1 LRFEEAVAELDAR
14 QPEHM
19 PKPDLDRMRALTSLL
34 DDPQLTYPTIHVTG
48 TNGKTTTARLAGALA
63 CVHGLTTGL
72 FTSPHLTS
80 VIERFEICGEPIG
93 EETFGEE
100 FEHLLPYLRT
110 VDEHEGPVTYFET
123 LAALGFLV
131 FADTPVQLGVFEVGM
146 GGTWDATNLVAG
158 DVAVICPI
166 DLDHR
171 ELGSTIAEV
180 AGEKAGIIKQGKVAV
195 VREQDHDALEVLER
209 RCEEQI
215 ATMLLEQR
223 TAAVGGQALT
233 VRGLHASYDEL
244 LLPIHGEHAAA
255 NAAAAIAA
263 VEALLERELDVDA
276 VRAALA
282 SVTSPG
288 RLEVVGRHPL
298 VVLDG
303 AHNPAAAEALAT
315 ALPETFAGDRLHLV
329 MAVFKDKDLEGI
341 VRAIAPLADAGYATA
356 VDSVRALPAKEVA
369 SALAAAGVPTETFA
383 SVAEAL
389 AAAGKAASE
398 EDVILVTGSLYTVAD
413 ARSVVGGGW
422 GASSNRRRAQP
433 PNMEES

>member
-1 LRFEEAVAELDAR
+1 VRFDEAVAELDAR

-19 PKPDLDRMRALTSLL
+19 PRPDLDRMGALAALL

-48 TNGKTTTARLAGALA
+48 TNGKTTTARIITAIA
-63 CVHGLTTGL
+63 CAHGLTTGL
-72 FTSPHLTS
+72 FTSPHLSS
-80 VIERFEICGEPIG
+80 VGERFEICGEQIADAR
-93 EETFGEE
+93 FGEE
-100 FEHLLPYLRT
+100 YEHLIPYLRS
-110 VDEHEGPVTYFET
+110 VDEQVGPVTYFET
-123 LAALGFLV
+123 LAALGFLM
-131 FADTPVQLGVFEVGM
+131 FADAPVQLGVFEVGM
-146 GGTWDATNLVAG
+146 GGTWDATNLIAS

-166 DLDHR
+166 SLDHP

-195 VREQDHDALEVLER
+195 VREQAPEALEMLER
-209 RCEEQI
+209 RSEEQI
-215 ATMLLEQR
+215 ATMLLEDREWRLEQR

-233 VRGLHASYDEL
+233 VGGLHASYDEL
-244 LLPIHGEHAAA
+244 LLPIHGEHAAR
-255 NAAAAIAA
+255 NAAAAVAA
-263 VEALLERELDVDA
+263 VEALLERELDADA

-303 AHNPAAAEALAT
+303 AHNTAAAEALAI

-341 VRAIAPLADAGYATA
+341 VRAIAPLTDAGYATA
-356 VDSVRALPAKEVA
+356 VDSVRARPAEEIA
-369 SALAAAGVPTETFA
+369 GALTAAGVPTETFG

-389 AAAGKAASE
+389 DAATRAASE

-413 ARSVVGGGW
+413 ARRAVV
-422 GASSNRRRAQP
+422 
-433 PNMEES
+433 EES